1 MEQDP
6 FKNFGEQQRS
16 YELLEEHRQALAA
29 DARELH
35 QTHPMLQVVG
45 LILEADASEATAMRA
60 ALEQATGQNF
70 QGRGFLGV
78 APRSFAR
85 IPRVVAGIEIGRRK
99 ATDCPWSPPES
110 LATQF
115 PLVRRK
121 WQRKPDPRP
130 PLVEAYLCF
139 HEATTEFA
147 RTRMLGRRAQR
158 SAAVG
163 GGFLC

>member
-29 DARELH
+29 DACELL
-35 QTHPMLQVVG
+35 QTNPMLQVVG

-78 APRSFAR
+78 APRDFVLHILRANAPATLDWLPASTSA
-85 IPRVVAGIEIGRRK
+85 AGE
-99 ATDCPWSPPES
+99 
-110 LATQF
+110 LQL
-115 PLVRRK
+115 PLVAITKHGVRFGIV
-121 WQRKPDPRP
+121 PCNP
-130 PLVEAYLCF
+130 
-139 HEATTEFA
+139 
-147 RTRMLGRRAQR
+147 
-158 SAAVG
+158 
-163 GGFLC
+163 